1 MSRKSKRNKPAQEA
15 PARSQTAKQA
25 RASAQPQPSAKP
37 QAPAK
42 KGRAA
47 IVIATAVVL
56 LIAFVAG
63 SYIYRTEKS
72 RQADTGTQAMLART
86 HSPTLGSADAKV
98 HIVEFLDPACETCA
112 AFYPQVKRIMAANP
126 GRIRL
131 TVRHVPFHRGADQV
145 VKALEAARA
154 QGKYWEAVEAVLAAQ
169 DRWTVN
175 HTADGERALPV
186 IAAAGLDIER
196 IRADM
201 NSPEIAAR
209 IQQDLADAKALNV
222 TKTPEF
228 FVNGRALPSFGLD
241 QLQALV
247 RDELKRAYP

>member
-15 PARSQTAKQA
+15 PTRPQPAKQA
-25 RASAQPQPSAKP
+25 RASARPQPSPPPK
-37 QAPAK
+37 APAK
-42 KGRAA
+42 TGRAA
-47 IVIATAVVL
+47 IVIATAIVL

-63 SYIYRTEKS
+63 SYIYRTENA
-72 RQADTGTQAMLART
+72 RQAGAANEALLVRT
-86 HSPTLGSADAKV
+86 HSPTFGNTDAKV
-98 HIVEFLDPACETCA
+98 HIVEFLDPACGTCA
-112 AFYPQVKRIMAANP
+112 ALYPQVKRLMAANP
-126 GRIRL
+126 DKIRL
-131 TVRHVPFHRGADQV
+131 SVRHVPFHKGADEV

-154 QGKYWEAVEAVLAAQ
+154 QGKYWQALEAVLGSQ

-175 HTADGERALPV
+175 HVAQGELALPV
-186 IAAAGLDIER
+186 IAAAGVDLER
-196 IRADM
+196 MKADM
-201 NSPEIAAR
+201 GSEEIARR
-209 IQQDLADAKALNV
+209 IQQDLADAKALGV

>member
-1 MSRKSKRNKPAQEA
+1 MSRKSKRNKPAQQASAQA
-15 PARSQTAKQA
+15 PKQA
-25 RASAQPQPSAKP
+25 RPSTEPQPSPAP
-37 QAPAK
+37 QAAPK
-42 KGRAA
+42 RGRAA
-47 IVIATAVVL
+47 IVIATVVLL

-72 RQADTGTQAMLART
+72 RQADSDKQALLART
-86 HSPTLGSADAKV
+86 HSPTLGNAEAKV

-131 TVRHVPFHRGADQV
+131 TVRHVPFHRGSDQV

-169 DRWTVN
+169 HRWTVN
-175 HTADGERALPV
+175 HTADGELALPV
-186 IAAAGLDIER
+186 IAAAGVDIER
-196 IRADM
+196 VRADM

-247 RDELKRAYP
+247 RDELRRNYP

>member
-1 MSRKSKRNKPAQEA
+1 MSRKSKRNKPAQEG
-15 PARSQTAKQA
+15 ARPQPAKQP
-25 RASAQPQPSAKP
+25 RPSGESNP
-37 QAPAK
+37 SHQQQAPAK
-42 KGRAA
+42 KSRAA

-63 SYIYRTEKS
+63 SYIYRTEKG
-72 RQADTGTQAMLART
+72 RQAGAANQQLLVRM
-86 HSPTLGSADAKV
+86 HSPTLGNADAKV
-98 HIVEFLDPACETCA
+98 HIVEFLDPACGTCA
-112 AFYPQVKRIMAANP
+112 AFYPQVKRLMAANP
-126 GRIRL
+126 DKIRL
-131 TVRHVPFHRGADQV
+131 SVRHVPFHKGADEV

-154 QGKYWEAVEAVLAAQ
+154 QGKYWPALEAVLGTQ

-175 HTADGERALPV
+175 HVAQGELALPV
-186 IAAAGLDIER
+186 IAAAGVDLER
-196 IRADM
+196 MKADM
-201 NSPEIAAR
+201 GSEEIDRR
-209 IQQDLADAKALNV
+209 IQQDLADAKALGV

>member
-1 MSRKSKRNKPAQEA
+1 MSRKSKRNKPAQEG
-15 PARSQTAKQA
+15 ARPQPAKQP
-25 RASAQPQPSAKP
+25 RPPGESKPSPQP

-47 IVIATAVVL
+47 AVIATAIL
-56 LIAFVAG
+56 LLVAFVAG
-63 SYIYRTEKS
+63 TYIYRTEKA
-72 RQADTGTQAMLART
+72 RQTGAANEQLLVRM
-86 HSPTLGSADAKV
+86 HSPTLGNAEAKV
-98 HIVEFLDPACETCA
+98 HIVEFLDPACGTCA
-112 AFYPQVKRIMAANP
+112 AFYPQVKRLMAASP
-126 GRIRL
+126 DRIRL
-131 TVRHVPFHRGADQV
+131 SVRHVPFHRGADDV

-154 QGKYWEAVEAVLAAQ
+154 QGKYWQALEAVLAAQ

-175 HTADGERALPV
+175 HVAQGELALPV
-186 IAAAGLDIER
+186 IAATGVDLER
-196 IRADM
+196 MKADM
-201 NSPEIAAR
+201 GSEEIARR
-209 IQQDLADAKALNV
+209 IKQDLADAKALGV